1 MGNNVN
7 QAVSEMNITNISQP
21 IYEAKFWLKL
31 MGIFSILNG
40 ALMALSVFGIIIAWL
55 PIWLGVVSL
64 KAAKAS
70 EVAHLQ
76 ADAVALLETNQ
87 RLKTAITIM
96 GVIQLL
102 MLITFIGSIVAVLG
116 LGVGAA
122 IMGSG
127 LN

>member
-1 MGNNVN
+1 MENNAN
-7 QAVSEMNITNISQP
+7 QGVTEMNVTNISQP
-21 IYEAKFWLKL
+21 IYEAKFWLKM

-40 ALMALSVFGIIIAWL
+40 ALMALSVFGIIVAWL
-55 PIWLGVVSL
+55 PIWLGIASL

-76 ADAVALLETNQ
+76 GDPAALLETNH

-102 MLITFIGSIVAVLG
+102 MLIAFIGSIVAVLG

-122 IMGSG
+122 LMGPG
-127 LN
+127 IH